1 MLIGGY
7 PRQEIVAEVCEEV
20 DKDIPYS
27 KYCRS
32 NMRRGGHSLHEIVA
46 QVSEEVGIPY
56 LKF

>member
-46 QVSEEVGIPY
+46 QVSEEVGIPDM
-56 LKF
+56 K